1 MVASGSPV
9 PTACASCAPRQV
21 LAVGAGAAD
30 PASALRQ
37 CRPRPAR
44 SRAPRVQPLYLS
56 HILLFSADV
65 ARATRFYVDVLGLRV
80 SDTSGDVIA
89 FCAARMAATIT

>member
-1 MVASGSPV
+1 MPA
-9 PTACASCAPRQV
+9 APRPQ
-21 LAVGAGAAD
+21 
-30 PASALRQ
+30 
-37 CRPRPAR
+37 PRA
-44 SRAPRVQPLYLS
+44 RVQPLYLS

-89 FCAARMAATIT
+89 FCTARMAATIT